1 MSGMAGGREA
11 RALES
16 AAFHCGA
23 FPDVPSVG
31 AAELMALRAGDDDEA
46 VVVDVRTGAERRV
59 ARVPRSLSRRDFE
72 ARLRADAAAFAE
84 RDVVVVCT
92 VGRRSGAYASKLAAR
107 GARCRRVLNSH
118 GVVAYS
124 HHAAAHG
131 DGPHALVDDA
141 GRPARRIHVF
151 ARPWDFASDRF
162 EAVKFG
168 PLGAAMAMLPGRD
181 S

>member
-1 MSGMAGGREA
+1 MAGGREA

-31 AAELMALRAGDDDEA
+31 AAELMALREGDDGA
-46 VVVDVRTGAERRV
+46 VVVDVRTAAERSV
-59 ARVPRSLSRRDFE
+59 ARVPQSLSRRDFE
-72 ARLRADAAAFAE
+72 ARLRADAAAFAG
-84 RDVVVVCT
+84 RDVVVMCT

-124 HHAAAHG
+124 HHPAARG

-162 EAVKFG
+162 AAVKFG
-168 PLGAAMAMLPGRD
+168 PLGVAMAMPPGRD
-181 S
+181 